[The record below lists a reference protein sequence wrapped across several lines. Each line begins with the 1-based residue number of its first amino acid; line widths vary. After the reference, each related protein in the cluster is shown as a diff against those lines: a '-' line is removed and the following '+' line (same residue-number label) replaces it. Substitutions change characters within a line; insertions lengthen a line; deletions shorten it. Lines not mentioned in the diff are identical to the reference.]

1 MNYIS
6 TRGYETSF
14 TASEAIL
21 QGLAPDGG
29 LFVPETI
36 PVLSE
41 RDWQRLVS
49 MTYQQ
54 RAVAI
59 LSLYLDFSESD
70 LADAVAEAY
79 SETKFGE
86 SPAPL
91 TQLNKYSD
99 LYWMLELWHGP
110 TSAFKDLALQLLP
123 HLMRLAARKTGSD
136 AKYCI
141 LTATSGDTGK
151 AALEGFRDVPGTEV
165 VVFYP
170 TDGVSNMQKLQMQ
183 TQRGSNCHVYAVRGS
198 FDDAQTE
205 VKQIFG
211 DPSFAD
217 QLHEHN
223 IVLSSANSINWGRLV
238 PQIVYYCSLYC
249 DFLAK
254 EKLASNERFDIVV
267 PSGNFGNI
275 LAAWY
280 AGQMGVPIDTLFCAS
295 NKNHVLTDF
304 LRDGTYNRKRTF
316 YKTNTPSMDI
326 LVSSNLER
334 LLFELTNH
342 DSWKV
347 AKWQEEL
354 RTDGRYQ
361 VDRQTLHAI
370 QRTFKAGYADEN
382 VVIRTIRDVY
392 HEYDHVIDT
401 HTAVGFA
408 VHAKATNNTKPQ
420 DLRKT
425 VYVATAS
432 PFKFPHAVAEAIFG
446 RNQYAHATDREL
458 LDAISQESG
467 LPIPQGLAE
476 VFDLPI
482 LQKEVINPGELEHAV
497 ERSLGLHGGSS
508 ADADGEVTVGD
519 EVDAE
524 VEVGASA
531 GDEVEVDVE
540 VEVDAPVGIND
551 AEE

>member
-1 MNYIS
+1 MRYIS
-6 TRGYETSF
+6 TRGYEGSF
-14 TASEAIL
+14 SASEVIL

-36 PVLSE
+36 PVLDE
-41 RDWQRLVS
+41 RDWRRLVG
-49 MTYQQ
+49 MTYQE

-59 LSLYLDFSESD
+59 LSRYLDFSEKD
-70 LADAVAEAY
+70 LAEAVSEAY
-79 SETKFGE
+79 SEQKFGD

-110 TSAFKDLALQLLP
+110 TAAFKDLALQLLP
-123 HLMRLAARKTGSD
+123 HLMRLAAKETASED
-136 AKYCI
+136 TYCI

-165 VVFYP
+165 IVFYP

-183 TQRGSNCHVYAVRGS
+183 TQRGENCHVYAVRGS

-205 VKQIFG
+205 VKHIFG
-211 DPSFAD
+211 DPAFASKLAQD
-217 QLHEHN
+217 QV
-223 IVLSSANSINWGRLV
+223 VLSSANSINWGRLV

-254 EKLASNERFDIVV
+254 DKLAAGEQFDIVV

-275 LAAWY
+275 LAAYY
-280 AGQMGVPIDTLFCAS
+280 AGRMGVPINTLFCAS

-304 LRDGTYNRKRTF
+304 LRDGVYNRKRAF

-334 LLFELTNH
+334 LLFEVTAHNA
-342 DSWKV
+342 DKV
-347 AKWQEEL
+347 SYWQEEL
-354 RTDGRYQ
+354 RTSGRYQ
-361 VDRQTLHAI
+361 VDRQTLQAI

-382 VVIRTIRDVY
+382 IVLRTIRDVY

-408 VHAKATNNTKPQ
+408 VHAKVTNNIKAQ

-425 VYVATAS
+425 VFVATAS
-432 PFKFPHAVAEAIFG
+432 PFKFPHAVAEGIFG
-446 RNQYAHATDREL
+446 RNRSGAGSGAGKTGAKAQDLEL
-458 LDAISQESG
+458 LEAIAHESD
-467 LPIPQGLAE
+467 LEIPQGLAE
-476 VFDLPI
+476 VFELPI
-482 LQKEVINPGELEHAV
+482 LHNDVINPGELESAV
-497 ERSLGLHGGSS
+497 ERALGL
-508 ADADGEVTVGD
+508 AT
-519 EVDAE
+519 
-524 VEVGASA
+524 
-531 GDEVEVDVE
+531 
-540 VEVDAPVGIND
+540 APA
-551 AEE
+551 AEELPSVAETASGEIGEAAALAEEE